1 MSGLASET
9 RVSLPR
15 NAKPTTLSESP
26 SIHPSPSNASLRYDK
41 SEYDD
46 TESPRGKATPQK
58 VQPYRPL
65 TALDKK
71 RLLDVTK
78 IDDCPMTGNDN
89 VSSTNDDSHLY
100 PHASPPER
108 LIYLAAVNWCD
119 RFRNINSRRN
129 RMFHKEKAAIL
140 PETKII
146 IILEDYWQQPF
157 ETRGDIMDK
166 LNCSW
171 RFFRFFPLDDWGN
184 LTFMAP
190 CTGSE
195 DRRLIGYNNITD
207 LAPFKSHI
215 HPVWVAISTGEKLFL
230 RRELMKATGKDDEF
244 YLSHVPEQL
253 KDDCKTVLRIFERL
267 IDAAWKKDLI
277 ALVNQR
283 AKNPNWVDDLDGD
296 NEAGLRQAL
305 RDFLGDIVCNITGM
319 NNIARSIE
327 LMHVTPKALPEEFQ
341 ICLELA
347 WNLPAGTL
355 DLDALINTMFGQND
369 FHVIFD
375 TGGVMFLPVNP
386 RVLQKAA
393 RFTENKNPNKDFFT
407 VYSEDRWEY
416 RLVALEPLGNLC
428 FQVADTVHQAP
439 YNTVPPFRS
448 HVHPFHVIANAGIK
462 LHVFNAVHGADALL
476 ALPDSQALLRMLRT
490 FKSWINPKWEA
501 DLEAIAKSK
510 SKRSRTRTLDS
521 DADLLLP
528 FPGQPDTIIKPK
540 QQRPRPEPTS
550 PTPTRRRSTVGT
562 QQSAMSKKRIRDK
575 EEEASGSRATK
586 RGNHTDR

>member
-1 MSGLASET
+1 
-9 RVSLPR
+9 
-15 NAKPTTLSESP
+15 
-26 SIHPSPSNASLRYDK
+26 
-41 SEYDD
+41 
-46 TESPRGKATPQK
+46 
-58 VQPYRPL
+58 
-65 TALDKK
+65 
-71 RLLDVTK
+71 
-78 IDDCPMTGNDN
+78 MTGNDN

-100 PHASPPER
+100 PHASPPGR

-129 RMFHKEKAAIL
+129 RMFHTRLLHRLSDMEKAAIL

-146 IILEDYWQQPF
+146 IILEDYWKQPL
-157 ETRGDIMDK
+157 ETRGDVMEK

-184 LTFMAP
+184 LTFMGP

-195 DRRLIGYNNITD
+195 DRRLVGYNNITD

-215 HPVWVAISTGEKLFL
+215 HPVWVVISTGEKLFL

-253 KDDCKTVLRIFERL
+253 RDDCKTVLRIFERL

-296 NEAGLRQAL
+296 NEVGLRQAL
-305 RDFLGDIVCNITGM
+305 QDFLGDIVCNITGM

-327 LMHVTPKALPEEFQ
+327 LMHVTPKALPEEFK

-347 WNLPAGTL
+347 WNLPAGTFN
-355 DLDALINTMFGQND
+355 LDALINTMFGRND
-369 FHVIFD
+369 FHEIFD
-375 TGGVMFLPVNP
+375 TAKVMLLPKDP
-386 RVLQKAA
+386 RVLTKAT
-393 RFTENKNPNKDFFT
+393 RFTQNENTNKNFLT

-428 FQVADTVHQAP
+428 FQVGDTVHHPP
-439 YNTVPPFRS
+439 YKTVPPFKS
-448 HVHPFHVIANAGIK
+448 HVHPFHVIANAGMK
-462 LHVFNAVHGADALL
+462 LYVFDAVYGTEALV
-476 ALPDSQALLRMLRT
+476 ALPHSQDLRT
-490 FKSWINPKWEA
+490 ALDIFQSWFNPQWKA
-501 DLEAIAKSK
+501 SLQATAASK
-510 SKRSRTRTLDS
+510 KRSKERTLGL
-521 DADLLLP
+521 DAELLLP
-528 FPGQPDTIIKPK
+528 VPGEPDASIKPK

-550 PTPTRRRSTVGT
+550 PTPTGRRSTITT
-562 QQSAMSKKRIRDK
+562 QHSGVSRKRTRDK
-575 EEEASGSRATK
+575 EEEASGNKATK
-586 RGNHTDR
+586 RGR